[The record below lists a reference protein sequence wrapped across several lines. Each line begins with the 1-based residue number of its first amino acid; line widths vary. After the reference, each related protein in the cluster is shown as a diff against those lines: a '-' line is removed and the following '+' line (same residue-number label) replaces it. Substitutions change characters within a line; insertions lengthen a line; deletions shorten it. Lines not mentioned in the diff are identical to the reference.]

1 MRCCC
6 GCEISVQTSE
16 CLSCSCVNDECRDLI
31 RSACGDADRT
41 GAASHQCNGQVLP
54 DVFQVIKTCFLF
66 DSKGWKRELVCI
78 IFMAIFVSSAPSII
92 ENALDPSVQEKM
104 NWRRGHHSSM
114 VFARYHEAVGP
125 GDEDESVIDSFNI
138 FITRRELQC
147 LKVTAEYRS
156 LLNDDVRFA
165 CKEPLNGIDQC
176 TTSIPRMSR

>member
-78 IFMAIFVSSAPSII
+78 IFMAIFVSSAPSIV

-104 NWRRGHHSSM
+104 NWRRGHYSSK
-114 VFARYHEAVGP
+114 VFARNHEVVGP
-125 GDEDESVIDSFNI
+125 GDENESVKDRL
-138 FITRRELQC
+138 T
-147 LKVTAEYRS
+147 S
-156 LLNDDVRFA
+156 LLPDASFSVSKLPQNTDL
-165 CKEPLNGIDQC
+165 CL
-176 TTSIPRMSR
+176 MMM